1 MNNFEKNLRCILNQI
16 KYSEKNPELI
26 FENSVK
32 DRLNKSL
39 YEYQKELKS
48 NSISILAKKDIKV
61 LNNIN
66 RRIKDEL

>member
-1 MNNFEKNLRCILNQI
+1 MNNFEKNLKHILNRI
-16 KYSEKNPELI
+16 KFSEKNPDLI

-48 NSISILAKKDIKV
+48 NSVSILAKKDIKV

-66 RRIKDEL
+66 RRNKNEL